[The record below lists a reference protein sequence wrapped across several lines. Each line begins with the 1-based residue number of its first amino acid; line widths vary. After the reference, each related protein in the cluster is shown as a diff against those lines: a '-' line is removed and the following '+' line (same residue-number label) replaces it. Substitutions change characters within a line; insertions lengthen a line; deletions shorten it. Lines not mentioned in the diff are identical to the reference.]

1 MKDLLMFA
9 VVIALAAAFIILLA
23 GKWGFLEWVQI
34 NGNEIFAKLC
44 GCNFCL
50 SFWVGFVLS
59 TLFAIVTGSPVLLFV
74 PFIQTPLT
82 RFIL

>member
-9 VVIALAAAFIILLA
+9 VVIALVAAFIILLA

-34 NGNEIFAKLC
+34 NGNEFFAKLF

-50 SFWVGFVLS
+50 SFWVGLCLS
-59 TLFAIVTGSPVLLFV
+59 ILFAIATGSPVLLFI
-74 PFIQTPLT
+74 PIIQTPLT